1 MRNNDELNT
10 LNFGEWVVHQH
21 LPEGKE
27 PFPVILLLHGWT
39 GDENAMWVFAPR
51 MPTGAMLLFPRGLYP
66 SPLGG
71 YGWYPYRNKVWPSLD
86 DFRPAF
92 EKLLSLLTP
101 DNFPQADF
109 SQLHLVGF
117 SQGAALVY
125 TFAILQADRIA
136 SFAGLSGFLPDGAE
150 LLPLSAGL
158 RGKPAFIAHGDQD
171 DLVPVPRA
179 REAVKLFQ
187 SAGARVTYCED
198 EVGHRLSASC
208 FRGLEAFFASQV
220 NAVK

>member
-1 MRNNDELNT
+1 MRNYDELVT
-10 LNFGEWVVHQH
+10 LNIGEWVIHQH
-21 LPEGKE
+21 LPEGE
-27 PFPVILLLHGWT
+27 GPFPVILLLHGWT

-51 MPTGAMLLFPRGLYP
+51 MPTGAILLFPRGLYT

-71 YGWYPYRNKVWPSLD
+71 YGWHPYRNKVWPGID
-86 DFRPAF
+86 DFRPALD
-92 EKLLSLLTP
+92 KLLSVLTP

-109 SQLHLVGF
+109 NRLHLTGF

-125 TFAILQADRIA
+125 TFAILQPARVA
-136 SFAGLSGFLPDGAE
+136 SFAGLSGFLPDNAE
-150 LLPLSAGL
+150 SLPLSDGL
-158 RGKPAFIAHGDQD
+158 HGKPVFIAHGDQD
-171 DLVPVPRA
+171 DLVPVSRA
-179 REAVKLFQ
+179 REAVAMFQ
-187 SAGARVTYCED
+187 NAGARVTYCED